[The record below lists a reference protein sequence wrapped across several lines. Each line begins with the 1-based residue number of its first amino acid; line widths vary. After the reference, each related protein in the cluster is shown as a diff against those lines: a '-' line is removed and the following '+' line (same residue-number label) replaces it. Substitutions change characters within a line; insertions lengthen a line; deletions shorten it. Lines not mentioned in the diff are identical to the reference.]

1 MLRLSIQ
8 EIVQKI
14 EAGHLFEAVADDY
27 SLTLKIESYVPYVCG
42 AVHDGHQFR
51 SELWDNCMHTEY
63 ERWFEE
69 DPATKEMVKTH
80 PIVIAGMD
88 SRFEY
93 DLNRAPENAIYSDAW
108 GKQLWR
114 NPLSE
119 EMKAKSLQKHANFYT
134 VVHALGIAA
143 LGLNILVG
151 YTGQISLGH
160 GAFFGFGAFASA
172 WLNTS
177 FNIPVFLCIPLA
189 GFLTMAV
196 GMMFGAPAARIKGLY
211 LAIATLASQFI
222 IEDFFSRAE
231 WFSGGASGSMAEPV
245 KLFGFVFDT
254 DQSFYYVALFALVF
268 MFIWGCNLMRSR
280 DGRAFIAVRDHYLS
294 AEIMGVK
301 LNKYRL
307 LSFGISSFYAGIGGA
322 LYAHYLGYVSAE
334 GFTIMMSIQFLGM
347 IIIGGLGS
355 IKGTLMGVIF
365 MVFLPEVLST
375 GVGFMKMTD
384 WGNIPMVIDGLAYIK
399 EMAIGLV
406 IIGFLIFEPEGL
418 SHRWTQIKNYWKFY
432 PFAY

>member
-1 MLRLSIQ
+1 MS
-8 EIVQKI
+8 
-14 EAGHLFEAVADDY
+14 
-27 SLTLKIESYVPYVCG
+27 SLTMRPCGDFRTSYKQDNTIFETNTIRWVAIFTIIALCFAPLLV
-42 AVHDGHQFR
+42 DGYFITLLIQI
-51 SELWDNCMHTEY
+51 SY
-63 ERWFEE
+63 
-69 DPATKEMVKTH
+69 
-80 PIVIAGMD
+80 
-88 SRFEY
+88 
-93 DLNRAPENAIYSDAW
+93 
-108 GKQLWR
+108 
-114 NPLSE
+114 
-119 EMKAKSLQKHANFYT
+119 
-134 VVHALGIAA
+134 LGIAA

-189 GFLTMAV
+189 GFLTMGV

-222 IEDFFSRAE
+222 IEDFFARAD
-231 WFSGGASGSMAEPV
+231 WFSGGSAGSMAEPIS
-245 KLFGFVFDT
+245 LFGMTFDT
-254 DQSFYYVALFALVF
+254 DESFYYVALFSLVF

-280 DGRAFIAVRDHYLS
+280 DGRAFVAVRDHYLS

-334 GFTIMMSIQFLGM
+334 GFTIMMSIQFLAM

-365 MVFLPEVLST
+365 MVFLPEVLES
-375 GVGFMKMTD
+375 GVGLMKMTD
-384 WGNIPMVIDGLAYIK
+384 WGNIPMVVDGLAYIK

-418 SHRWTQIKNYWKFY
+418 AHRWAQIKNYWKFY

>member
-1 MLRLSIQ
+1 MRPCGDFRTSYKQDNTIFETKTIRWVTIFTIIALCFAPLVVDGYFITLLIQ
-8 EIVQKI
+8 I
-14 EAGHLFEAVADDY
+14 
-27 SLTLKIESYVPYVCG
+27 SY
-42 AVHDGHQFR
+42 
-51 SELWDNCMHTEY
+51 
-63 ERWFEE
+63 
-69 DPATKEMVKTH
+69 
-80 PIVIAGMD
+80 
-88 SRFEY
+88 
-93 DLNRAPENAIYSDAW
+93 
-108 GKQLWR
+108 
-114 NPLSE
+114 
-119 EMKAKSLQKHANFYT
+119 
-134 VVHALGIAA
+134 LGIAA

-189 GFLTMAV
+189 GFLTMGV

-222 IEDFFSRAE
+222 IEDFFARAD
-231 WFSGGASGSMAEPV
+231 WFSGGSSGSMANPV
-245 KLFGFVFDT
+245 SLFGFDFDT
-254 DQSFYYVALFALVF
+254 DQSFYYIALFSLVF

-280 DGRAFIAVRDHYLS
+280 DGRAFVAVRDHYLS

-334 GFTIMMSIQFLGM
+334 GFTIMMSIQFLAM

-365 MVFLPEVLST
+365 MVFLPEVLGT
-375 GVGFMKMTD
+375 GVGLMKMTE
-384 WGNIPMVIDGLAYIK
+384 WGNIPMVVDGLAYIK

-418 SHRWTQIKNYWKFY
+418 AHRWAQIKNYWKFY

>member
-1 MLRLSIQ
+1 MS
-8 EIVQKI
+8 
-14 EAGHLFEAVADDY
+14 
-27 SLTLKIESYVPYVCG
+27 SLTMRPCGDFRTSYKQDNTIFETKTIRWVTIFTIIALCFAPLLV
-42 AVHDGHQFR
+42 DGYFITLLIQI
-51 SELWDNCMHTEY
+51 SY
-63 ERWFEE
+63 
-69 DPATKEMVKTH
+69 
-80 PIVIAGMD
+80 
-88 SRFEY
+88 
-93 DLNRAPENAIYSDAW
+93 
-108 GKQLWR
+108 
-114 NPLSE
+114 
-119 EMKAKSLQKHANFYT
+119 
-134 VVHALGIAA
+134 LGIAA

-177 FNIPVFLCIPLA
+177 FHIPVFLCIPLA
-189 GFLTMAV
+189 GFLTMGV

-222 IEDFFSRAE
+222 IEDFFARAE
-231 WFSGGASGSMAEPV
+231 WFSGGAAGSMANPV
-245 KLFGFVFDT
+245 SLFGFDFDT
-254 DQSFYYVALFALVF
+254 DQSFYYIALFSLVF

-280 DGRAFIAVRDHYLS
+280 DGRAFVAVRDHYLS

-307 LSFGISSFYAGIGGA
+307 LSFGISSFYAGIAGA

-334 GFTIMMSIQFLGM
+334 GFTIMMSIQFLAM

-365 MVFLPEVLST
+365 MVFLPEVLES
-375 GVGFMKMTD
+375 GVGLMKMTD
-384 WGNIPMVIDGLAYIK
+384 WGNIPMVVDGLAYIK

-418 SHRWTQIKNYWKFY
+418 AHRWTQIKNYWKFY

>member
-1 MLRLSIQ
+1 MS
-8 EIVQKI
+8 
-14 EAGHLFEAVADDY
+14 
-27 SLTLKIESYVPYVCG
+27 SLTMRPCGDFRTSYK
-42 AVHDGHQFR
+42 Q
-51 SELWDNCMHTEY
+51 DNTIFETKTI
-63 ERWFEE
+63 RWV
-69 DPATKEMVKTH
+69 TILT
-80 PIVIAGMD
+80 IIALC
-88 SRFEY
+88 F
-93 DLNRAPENAIYSDAW
+93 APLVLGGYFITLLIQISY
-108 GKQLWR
+108 
-114 NPLSE
+114 
-119 EMKAKSLQKHANFYT
+119 
-134 VVHALGIAA
+134 LGIAA

-189 GFLTMAV
+189 GFLTMGV

-211 LAIATLASQFI
+211 LAIATLAAQFI
-222 IEDFFSRAE
+222 IEDFFARAE
-231 WFSGGASGSMAEPV
+231 WFSGGAAGSMAEPLT
-245 KLFGFVFDT
+245 LFGFAFDT
-254 DQSFYYVALFALVF
+254 DKSFYYVALFSLVF

-280 DGRAFIAVRDHYLS
+280 DGRAFVAVRDHYLS

-334 GFTIMMSIQFLGM
+334 GFTIMMSIQFLAM

-365 MVFLPEVLST
+365 MVFLPEVLGS
-375 GVGFMKMTD
+375 GVEIMKMTE
-384 WGNIPMVIDGLAYIK
+384 WGNIPMVVDGLAYIK

-406 IIGFLIFEPEGL
+406 IIGCLIFEPEGWA
-418 SHRWTQIKNYWKFY
+418 HRWAQIKNYWKFY

>member
-1 MLRLSIQ
+1 MS
-8 EIVQKI
+8 
-14 EAGHLFEAVADDY
+14 
-27 SLTLKIESYVPYVCG
+27 SLTMRPCGDFRTSYK
-42 AVHDGHQFR
+42 Q
-51 SELWDNCMHTEY
+51 DNTI
-63 ERWFEE
+63 FE
-69 DPATKEMVKTH
+69 TKT
-80 PIVIAGMD
+80 IRYAAILTIIALCFAPLLVD
-88 SRFEY
+88 SYFITLLIQISY
-93 DLNRAPENAIYSDAW
+93 
-108 GKQLWR
+108 
-114 NPLSE
+114 
-119 EMKAKSLQKHANFYT
+119 
-134 VVHALGIAA
+134 LGIAA

-177 FNIPVFLCIPLA
+177 FSIPVFLCIPLA
-189 GFLTMAV
+189 GFLTMGV

-222 IEDFFSRAE
+222 IEDFFARAE
-231 WFSGGASGSMAEPV
+231 WFSGGSAGSMAEPLN
-245 KLFGFVFDT
+245 LFGFVFDT
-254 DQSFYYVALFALVF
+254 DQSFYYVALFSLVF

-280 DGRAFIAVRDHYLS
+280 DGRAFVAVRDHYLS

-307 LSFGISSFYAGIGGA
+307 LSFGVSSFYAGIGGA

-334 GFTIMMSIQFLGM
+334 GFTIFMSVQFLAM

-365 MVFLPEVLST
+365 MVFLPEALEG
-375 GVGFMKMTD
+375 GVGLMKMTE
-384 WGNIPMVIDGLAYIK
+384 WGNIPMVVDGLAYIK

-418 SHRWTQIKNYWKFY
+418 AHRWTQIKNYWKFY

>member
-1 MLRLSIQ
+1 MS
-8 EIVQKI
+8 
-14 EAGHLFEAVADDY
+14 
-27 SLTLKIESYVPYVCG
+27 SLTMRPCGDFRTSYK
-42 AVHDGHQFR
+42 Q
-51 SELWDNCMHTEY
+51 DNTIFETKTI
-63 ERWFEE
+63 RWVTIF
-69 DPATKEMVKTH
+69 T
-80 PIVIAGMD
+80 IIALC
-88 SRFEY
+88 F
-93 DLNRAPENAIYSDAW
+93 APLLVDAYFITLLI
-108 GKQLWR
+108 QI
-114 NPLSE
+114 S
-119 EMKAKSLQKHANFYT
+119 Y
-134 VVHALGIAA
+134 LGIAA

-177 FNIPVFLCIPLA
+177 FHIPVFLCIPLA
-189 GFLTMAV
+189 GFLTMGV

-222 IEDFFSRAE
+222 IEDFFARAE
-231 WFSGGASGSMAEPV
+231 WFSGGAAGSMANPIN
-245 KLFGFVFDT
+245 LFGFTFDT
-254 DQSFYYVALFALVF
+254 DESFYYIALFALVF

-280 DGRAFIAVRDHYLS
+280 DGRAFVAVRDHYLS

-334 GFTIMMSIQFLGM
+334 GFTIMMSIQFLAM

-365 MVFLPEVLST
+365 MVFLPEVLES
-375 GVGFMKMTD
+375 GVGLMKMTD

-418 SHRWTQIKNYWKFY
+418 AHRWTQIKNYWKFY

>member
-1 MLRLSIQ
+1 MSSLSMRPCGDFRTSYKQDNTIFETKTIRWVTIFTILALCFAPLVVDGYFITLLIQ
-8 EIVQKI
+8 I
-14 EAGHLFEAVADDY
+14 
-27 SLTLKIESYVPYVCG
+27 SY
-42 AVHDGHQFR
+42 
-51 SELWDNCMHTEY
+51 
-63 ERWFEE
+63 
-69 DPATKEMVKTH
+69 
-80 PIVIAGMD
+80 
-88 SRFEY
+88 
-93 DLNRAPENAIYSDAW
+93 
-108 GKQLWR
+108 
-114 NPLSE
+114 
-119 EMKAKSLQKHANFYT
+119 
-134 VVHALGIAA
+134 LGIAA

-172 WLNTS
+172 WLNIS
-177 FNIPVFLCIPLA
+177 MGIPVFICIPLA
-189 GFLTMAV
+189 GFFTMAV

-222 IEDFFSRAE
+222 IEDFFARAE
-231 WFSGGASGSMAEPV
+231 WFSGGAAGSMADPV
-245 KLFGFVFDT
+245 NLFGFAFDT
-254 DQSFYYVALFALVF
+254 DESFYYIALFALVF

-280 DGRAFIAVRDHYLS
+280 DGRAFVAVRDHYLS

-334 GFTIMMSIQFLGM
+334 GFTIMMSIQFLAM

-365 MVFLPEVLST
+365 MVFLPEVLES
-375 GVGFMKMTD
+375 GVGVMKMTD
-384 WGNIPMVIDGLAYIK
+384 WGNIPMVVDGLAYIK

-418 SHRWTQIKNYWKFY
+418 AHRWNQIKNYWKFY

>member
-1 MLRLSIQ
+1 MSSLAMRPCGDFRTSYKQDNTIFETKTIRIVTILTIAALCFAPLVVDGYFITLLIQ
-8 EIVQKI
+8 I
-14 EAGHLFEAVADDY
+14 
-27 SLTLKIESYVPYVCG
+27 SY
-42 AVHDGHQFR
+42 
-51 SELWDNCMHTEY
+51 
-63 ERWFEE
+63 
-69 DPATKEMVKTH
+69 
-80 PIVIAGMD
+80 
-88 SRFEY
+88 
-93 DLNRAPENAIYSDAW
+93 
-108 GKQLWR
+108 
-114 NPLSE
+114 
-119 EMKAKSLQKHANFYT
+119 
-134 VVHALGIAA
+134 LGIAA

-177 FNIPVFLCIPLA
+177 FSIPVFLCIPLA
-189 GFLTMAV
+189 GFLTMGV

-222 IEDFFSRAE
+222 IEDFFARAE
-231 WFSGGASGSMAEPV
+231 WFSGGSAGSMAEPLS
-245 KLFGFVFDT
+245 LFGFTFDT
-254 DQSFYYVALFALVF
+254 DQSFYYVALFSLVF

-280 DGRAFIAVRDHYLS
+280 DGRAFVAVRDHYLS

-307 LSFGISSFYAGIGGA
+307 LSFGVSSFYAGIGGA

-334 GFTIMMSIQFLGM
+334 GFTIFMSIQFLAM

-365 MVFLPEVLST
+365 MVFLPEALEG
-375 GVGFMKMTD
+375 GVGLMKMTD

-418 SHRWTQIKNYWKFY
+418 AHRWTQIKNYWKFY

>member
-1 MLRLSIQ
+1 MS
-8 EIVQKI
+8 
-14 EAGHLFEAVADDY
+14 
-27 SLTLKIESYVPYVCG
+27 SLTMRPCGDFRTSYKQDNTIFETKTIRWVTIFTILALCFAPLV
-42 AVHDGHQFR
+42 VDGYFITLLIQI
-51 SELWDNCMHTEY
+51 SY
-63 ERWFEE
+63 
-69 DPATKEMVKTH
+69 
-80 PIVIAGMD
+80 
-88 SRFEY
+88 
-93 DLNRAPENAIYSDAW
+93 
-108 GKQLWR
+108 
-114 NPLSE
+114 
-119 EMKAKSLQKHANFYT
+119 
-134 VVHALGIAA
+134 LGIAA

-177 FNIPVFLCIPLA
+177 FHIPVFLCIPLA
-189 GFLTMAV
+189 GFLTMGV

-222 IEDFFSRAE
+222 IEDFFARAD
-231 WFSGGASGSMAEPV
+231 WFSGGSSGSMAEPIN
-245 KLFGFVFDT
+245 LFGFAFDT
-254 DQSFYYVALFALVF
+254 DQSFYYVALFSLVF

-280 DGRAFIAVRDHYLS
+280 DGRAFVAVRDHYLS

-334 GFTIMMSIQFLGM
+334 GFTLMLSIQFLAM

-365 MVFLPEVLST
+365 MVFLPEVLES
-375 GVGFMKMTD
+375 GVGVMKMTD
-384 WGNIPMVIDGLAYIK
+384 WGNIPMVVDGLAYIK
-399 EMAIGLV
+399 EMTIGLV

-418 SHRWTQIKNYWKFY
+418 AHRWTQIKNYWKFY

>member
-1 MLRLSIQ
+1 MRPCGDFRTSYKQDNTIFETKTIRWVTIFTIIALCFAPLLVDAYFITLLIQ
-8 EIVQKI
+8 I
-14 EAGHLFEAVADDY
+14 
-27 SLTLKIESYVPYVCG
+27 SY
-42 AVHDGHQFR
+42 
-51 SELWDNCMHTEY
+51 
-63 ERWFEE
+63 
-69 DPATKEMVKTH
+69 
-80 PIVIAGMD
+80 
-88 SRFEY
+88 
-93 DLNRAPENAIYSDAW
+93 
-108 GKQLWR
+108 
-114 NPLSE
+114 
-119 EMKAKSLQKHANFYT
+119 
-134 VVHALGIAA
+134 LGIAA

-177 FNIPVFLCIPLA
+177 FHIPVFLCIPLA
-189 GFLTMAV
+189 GFLTMGV

-222 IEDFFSRAE
+222 IEDFFARAD
-231 WFSGGASGSMAEPV
+231 WFSGGSSGSMAEPIS
-245 KLFGFVFDT
+245 LFGFAFDT
-254 DQSFYYVALFALVF
+254 DESFYYVALFSLVF

-280 DGRAFIAVRDHYLS
+280 DGRAFVAVRDHYLS

-334 GFTIMMSIQFLGM
+334 GFTIMMSIQFLAM

-365 MVFLPEVLST
+365 MVFLPEVLES
-375 GVGFMKMTD
+375 GVGLMKMTD
-384 WGNIPMVIDGLAYIK
+384 WGNIPMVVDGLAYIK

-418 SHRWTQIKNYWKFY
+418 AHRWTQIKNYWKFY

>member
-1 MLRLSIQ
+1 MRPCGDFRTSYKQDNTIFETKTIRWVTIFTIIALCFAPLIVDGYFITLLIQ
-8 EIVQKI
+8 I
-14 EAGHLFEAVADDY
+14 
-27 SLTLKIESYVPYVCG
+27 SY
-42 AVHDGHQFR
+42 
-51 SELWDNCMHTEY
+51 
-63 ERWFEE
+63 
-69 DPATKEMVKTH
+69 
-80 PIVIAGMD
+80 
-88 SRFEY
+88 
-93 DLNRAPENAIYSDAW
+93 
-108 GKQLWR
+108 
-114 NPLSE
+114 
-119 EMKAKSLQKHANFYT
+119 
-134 VVHALGIAA
+134 LGIAA

-172 WLNTS
+172 WLNIS
-177 FNIPVFLCIPLA
+177 FHIPVFLCIPLA
-189 GFLTMAV
+189 GFLTMGV

-222 IEDFFSRAE
+222 IEDFFARAE
-231 WFSGGASGSMAEPV
+231 WFSGGAAGSMADPV
-245 KLFGFVFDT
+245 NLFGFAFDT
-254 DQSFYYVALFALVF
+254 DESFYYIALFALVF

-280 DGRAFIAVRDHYLS
+280 DGRAFVAVRDHYLS

-334 GFTIMMSIQFLGM
+334 GFTIMMSIQFLAM

-365 MVFLPEVLST
+365 MVFLPEVLES
-375 GVGFMKMTD
+375 GVGVMKMTD

-418 SHRWTQIKNYWKFY
+418 AHRWTQIKNYWKFY